1 MRKVRREIVKTIND
15 FRAGFGRPKI
25 YIDPLTNQAAFE
37 FANYLLR
44 ERAWDNPDE
53 DTLAQVCE
61 HHKLVVKQKAIVGYS
76 HLDDDSAGG
85 DYTKMAEHMDA
96 HGLLLEMQNEME
108 ALSDPKVTHI
118 GVGFAEDSTKVLVV
132 ELLAH
137 SPIAVTSLQPA
148 EDGSIHVEGLN
159 LDPAGAGL
167 YCARIVSATND
178 KKVPGLIGPQNIQY
192 DKGTGKFKMTFEPP
206 QEEVFYAQ
214 DPKWLEIFI
223 RRRQIDQIAY
233 GSASNEKIKVEQF
246 ECATR
251 MPVEYV
257 PDPRV
262 VKEDA
267 RDAEV

>member
-96 HGLLLEMQNEME
+96 HGLLLEM
-108 ALSDPKVTHI
+108 
-118 GVGFAEDSTKVLVV
+118 
-132 ELLAH
+132 
-137 SPIAVTSLQPA
+137 
-148 EDGSIHVEGLN
+148 
-159 LDPAGAGL
+159 
-167 YCARIVSATND
+167 
-178 KKVPGLIGPQNIQY
+178 
-192 DKGTGKFKMTFEPP
+192 
-206 QEEVFYAQ
+206 
-214 DPKWLEIFI
+214 
-223 RRRQIDQIAY
+223 
-233 GSASNEKIKVEQF
+233 
-246 ECATR
+246 
-251 MPVEYV
+251 
-257 PDPRV
+257 
-262 VKEDA
+262 
-267 RDAEV
+267 